1 MLRNPDLDP
10 NRKRQDRVKFE
21 KERKETIDR
30 EQAEAQKIDE
40 DRRQAIKDLLDNPL
54 ASALFEELEIQW
66 GNEWRAFRHTNSQ
79 GDEFRYQQ
87 GRLDSIENIFGFL
100 CDLVGRKV
108 ELKIVRES
116 K

>member
-1 MLRNPDLDP
+1 MLRNPEVDP
-10 NRKRQDRVKFE
+10 DRLRQRRASAK
-21 KERKETIDR
+21 KESKETIDR

-40 DRRQAIKDLLDNPL
+40 DRRQKIKDLLDNPL

-66 GNEWRAFRHTNSQ
+66 GNEWQAFRHTNSQ
-79 GDEFRYQQ
+79 GDEFRYRQ
-87 GRLDSIENIFGFL
+87 GRLDSIEKILGFL

-108 ELKIVRES
+108 ELKITRES